1 MSTIAVIA
9 LKRILVPV
17 DFSEASEAAI
27 RYGVA
32 LGRAFDATLHLL
44 HAAVRHEL
52 QVMVERQ
59 RVIDLFL
66 SEGVATKP
74 PTNAAHELLAT
85 LLTAEEQQA
94 VRAEYVLRASG
105 PGGPYMEIVRYAK
118 ERDIDLIVMGTHG
131 RGAMAHL
138 LMGSVAERVVRTAPC
153 PVLTVRRPEHEF
165 VLPDAL
171 VAVAKA

>member
-1 MSTIAVIA
+1 MSTMAMIA

-17 DFSEASEAAI
+17 DFSDASEVAV

-32 LGRAFDATLHLL
+32 LGRAFEATLHLL

-66 SEGVATKP
+66 GQDAATTSP
-74 PTNAAHELLAT
+74 PNAAHALLAT
-85 LLTAEEQQA
+85 LLTADEQQA
-94 VRAEYVLRASG
+94 VRAEYVRRASG
-105 PGGPYMEIVRYAK
+105 LGGPYVEIVRYAK

-131 RGAMAHL
+131 RGFVAHM
-138 LMGSVAERVVRTAPC
+138 LMGSVTEKVVRRAPC
-153 PVLTVRRPEHEF
+153 PVLTVRHPEHDF
-165 VLPDAL
+165 VVPS
-171 VAVAKA
+171 

>member
-1 MSTIAVIA
+1 MIA
-9 LKRILVPV
+9 LKRILVPI
-17 DFSEASEAAI
+17 DFSETSEAAV

-32 LGRAFDATLHLL
+32 LGRAFEATLHLL

-66 SEGVATKP
+66 GQDAGTKSP
-74 PTNAAHELLAT
+74 PNAAHELLAP
-85 LLTAEEQQA
+85 LLTADEQHD

-105 PGGPYMEIVRYAK
+105 SGGPYAEIVRYAR

-131 RGAMAHL
+131 RGFVAHM
-138 LMGSVAERVVRTAPC
+138 LMGSVAEKVVRGAPC
-153 PVLTVRRPEHEF
+153 PVLTVRHPEHEF
-165 VLPDAL
+165 VVP
-171 VAVAKA
+171 

>member
-1 MSTIAVIA
+1 V
-9 LKRILVPV
+9 
-17 DFSEASEAAI
+17 

-32 LGRAFDATLHLL
+32 LGRAFEATLHL

-66 SEGVATKP
+66 GQDAATTSP
-74 PTNAAHELLAT
+74 PNAAHALLAT
-85 LLTAEEQQA
+85 LLTADEQQA

-105 PGGPYMEIVRYAK
+105 PGPYVEIVRYAK

-131 RGAMAHL
+131 RGFVAHM
-138 LMGSVAERVVRTAPC
+138 LMGSVAEKVVRRSPC
-153 PVLTVRRPEHEF
+153 PVLTVRHQEHDF
-165 VLPDAL
+165 VVPS
-171 VAVAKA
+171 

>member
-1 MSTIAVIA
+1 MSTMAVIA

-17 DFSEASEAAI
+17 DFSDASEAAV

-32 LGRAFDATLHLL
+32 LSRAFEATLHLL

-66 SEGVATKP
+66 SQDAATKSP
-74 PTNAAHELLAT
+74 NAAHALLAT
-85 LLTAEEQQA
+85 LLTGEEQQA

-105 PGGPYMEIVRYAK
+105 PGGPYLEIVRYAK
-118 ERDIDLIVMGTHG
+118 EREIDLIVMGTHG
-131 RGAMAHL
+131 RGFVAHL
-138 LMGSVAERVVRTAPC
+138 LMGSVAEKVVRRAPC
-153 PVLTVRRPEHEF
+153 PVLTVHHSEHDF
-165 VLPDAL
+165 VVPS
-171 VAVAKA
+171 